1 MLGVPMSMT
10 RPKLYVLPGSHPCA
24 AVEAALKL
32 KSIAYD
38 RVDLLPSVEQLVGP
52 LRYGGRTV
60 PGMRLDGERLVGS
73 RSIMR
78 RLDQLV
84 PEPALLPPA
93 DSPSHAEVLEAE
105 RWGDESFQDVPRHVL
120 DVAFLRRPA
129 SIESYA
135 GDAKL
140 PLPAKLLRPALPL
153 TARLLSLK
161 SKAKDESARAY
172 LDARRLDRRRAARRR
187 AAQRRRPADRQHDP
201 PAAHDRR
208 RPPADRRPSRCAADA
223 LFSTE
228 RRRSPGGRAA
238 RGVDRAGGLAPAAT
252 RPFTPRTHRLAIAP
266 RHAVRRR
273 RYSRR

>member
-1 MLGVPMSMT
+1 MSRT

-32 KSIAYD
+32 KSIEYD
-38 RVDLLPSVEQLVGP
+38 RVDLLPSLEQLVGP

-60 PGMRLDGERLVGS
+60 PGMRLEGERLVGS
-73 RSIMR
+73 RPIMR

-93 DSPSHAEVLEAE
+93 DSPSRAQVLEAE
-105 RWGDESFQDVPRHVL
+105 RWGDETFQDVPRHIL

-153 TARLLSLK
+153 TARLLKLK

-172 LDARRLDRRRAARRR
+172 LDALPAQLDRIDGWIAEGLLGGERPNAADLQIGSTIRLLLTI
-187 AAQRRRPADRQHDP
+187 ADVRPLVEGH
-201 PAAHDRR
+201 PAAGLTSNF
-208 RPPADRRPSRCAADA
+208 PPSAGEIPAGVLPAEWIAA
-223 LFSTE
+223 
-228 RRRSPGGRAA
+228 AA
-238 RGVDRAGGLAPAAT
+238 
-252 RPFTPRTHRLAIAP
+252 
-266 RHAVRRR
+266 
-273 RYSRR
+273 